1 MGLQEL
7 QVLNVFLY
15 CKKKS
20 FTSGFTT
27 ILSIEDE
34 EDDMPRLA
42 VQVSC
47 YGARRIESSA
57 TLDQNERGPH
67 RLLLRN
73 FYGTVKER
81 TTAVTSLS
89 QVWHQTFFPVPLPP
103 SKVS

>member
-1 MGLQEL
+1 
-7 QVLNVFLY
+7 
-15 CKKKS
+15 
-20 FTSGFTT
+20 
-27 ILSIEDE
+27 
-34 EDDMPRLA
+34 MPRLA

-89 QVWHQTFFPVPLPP
+89 QVWHQTFFLLSHFPP
-103 SKVS
+103 RKLAEQRVGSFSMGDR